1 MSAEL
6 TALEALAADNTT
18 AWFRLSALSQA
29 VLFYATPYLTAR
41 FNWID
46 RTDPTDEVTDSDW
59 DTLQAYV
66 DGLLLEAKIPMIGYI
81 IPFVTTDPPPNVL
94 PCDGSSYLRVD
105 YPTLYDVLDPF
116 FITDADNFVVP
127 DLRGRTIIGA
137 GVSEVLTTRNVGD
150 QGGEEEHVLT
160 EGELAAHVHTIP
172 LTATTLAVEPG
183 EVTVMTPVPFFTQN
197 TGSTGGDEAHNNM
210 QPFYALNYGIIA
222 S

>member
-18 AWFRLSALSQA
+18 AWFRLSAISQA

-46 RTDPTDEVTDSDW
+46 RTDPTDSISDSDW
-59 DTLQAYV
+59 DTLQAYI
-66 DGLLLEAKIPMIGYI
+66 DQLLYEAKIPMIGYI

-160 EGELAAHVHTIP
+160 EGELATHVHTIP

-210 QPFYALNYGIIA
+210 QPFFALNYGIIA
-222 S
+222 L

>member
-6 TALEALAADNTT
+6 TALEALANDNIT

-29 VLFYATPYLTAR
+29 VLFYATPYLTERA
-41 FNWID
+41 NWLD
-46 RTDPTDEVTDSDW
+46 KNDPTDEISDAEW

-66 DGLLLEAKIPMIGYI
+66 DQLLYEAKNPMIGYI

-105 YPTLYDVLDPF
+105 YPTLYDLLDPF

-137 GVSEVLTTRNVGD
+137 GVSEVLTTRSVGD
-150 QGGEEEHVLT
+150 QGGEENHILT
-160 EGELAAHVHTIP
+160 ESELAAHVHTIP

-210 QPFYALNYGIIA
+210 QPFFAINYGIIA